1 MLYFILVKKKKKN
14 IISKTQQQSL
24 SLSVAMANR
33 LNSTLSLPFGMPSW
47 ESNKRLQAQGILILT
62 FFLNTWFCFV
72 FFFFSFLKY
81 ILSGK
86 MDSNPARLCWETL
99 GVTLAFVILSV
110 CVFNW

>member
-1 MLYFILVKKKKKN
+1 MLYFILVKKKN
-14 IISKTQQQSL
+14 RISKTQQQSL
-24 SLSVAMANR
+24 SLFVAMANR

-62 FFLNTWFCFV
+62 FCFLVLF

-81 ILSGK
+81 TLSGK
-86 MDSNPARLCWETL
+86 RDSTLARLCWETL
-99 GVTLAFVILSV
+99 GVTLAFVILST

>member
-1 MLYFILVKKKKKN
+1 
-14 IISKTQQQSL
+14 
-24 SLSVAMANR
+24 MANR

-62 FFLNTWFCFV
+62 FCFLVLFCFF

-110 CVFNW
+110 CVFYW